1 MTTSPS
7 SFRVGLFV
15 IFGVAALLA
24 GVFLVGSQE
33 GLFRATYHVSVYFS
47 TVEGVR
53 AGSSVRLAG
62 VDIGVVDE
70 VEVSPRDNKVRLGL
84 KLNSPSKSFVKKDSY
99 ATIAPEGLVGNYFVD
114 VSVGSRTGAPIE
126 DGDVLRATDAVR
138 LSAALE
144 NAGAVLNNIRQASDE
159 FTKTFAAI
167 NEGQGT
173 LGKLI
178 VKEDIYKH
186 LEHMSSE
193 ADAGVVRALRNG
205 DTLSESVH
213 DVARR
218 TDSLVANV
226 NAVFTRLNEGG
237 GTVGALLSERTMYD
251 SLLIAVGNTVRATE
265 KAQVGAGRFAE
276 DMEALKHNLFL
287 RGYFEDR
294 GYWDASDYETVIDQ
308 KIDSLRTLEQK
319 IAGQMKELERH
330 NVDVPK

>member
-1 MTTSPS
+1 MI
-7 SFRVGLFV
+7 L
-15 IFGVAALLA
+15 GVAALLA

-53 AGSSVRLAG
+53 VGSAVRLAG

-70 VEVSPRDNKVRLGL
+70 VEVSPRDNKVRLDL
-84 KLNSPSKSFVKKDSY
+84 KLNSSSRSFVKKDSY

-114 VSVGSRTGAPIE
+114 VSAGSRTGAPIE
-126 DGDVLRATDAVR
+126 DGDVLQATEAER

-167 NEGQGT
+167 TEGHGT

-193 ADAGVVRALRNG
+193 ADEGVARALRNG

-213 DVARR
+213 DVIRR

-226 NAVFTRLNEGG
+226 NAMFTRLNEGG

-265 KAQVGAGRFAE
+265 KAKVGAGRFAE

-294 GYWDASDYETVIDQ
+294 GYWDESDYETIIDK
-308 KIDSLRTLEQK
+308 KIDSLRILEQK
-319 IAGQMKELERH
+319 IAGEMQELGRH
-330 NVDVPK
+330 NADAPK